1 METINELDIQ
11 IAEIKKAALLYRAI
25 NHDLRQDIL
34 HLIHKAGKITVTEL
48 YHKLH
53 LEQSVA
59 SQHLAILRRAGF
71 VIAERNMRFVF
82 YRVNYDAIRF
92 IEEKSKELLG

>member
-1 METINELDIQ
+1 METISELNIHVV
-11 IAEIKKAALLYRAI
+11 EIKKAGMLYRAL

-34 HLIHKAGKITVTEL
+34 HLIHNAGKITVTEL

-82 YRVNYDAIRF
+82 YRINYDAIRF
-92 IEEKSKELLG
+92 IEEKSKALLG

>member
-1 METINELDIQ
+1 METISELNIHVV
-11 IAEIKKAALLYRAI
+11 EIKKAAMLYRAL

-34 HLIHKAGKITVTEL
+34 HLIHKSGKITVTEL

-71 VIAERNMRFVF
+71 VNAERNMRFVF
-82 YRVNYDAIRF
+82 YRINYDAIQF
-92 IEEKSKELLG
+92 LEEKSKALLG